1 MSHRYIVNLTNNNF
15 NTLTFLKTNLY
26 LKEAINWP
34 RCNNLMDTIVSSQS
48 LDGFIFNCK
57 VCRKKVSVWKNSF
70 LEVSKITMI
79 QFIDFI
85 NFLFESNLNIN
96 DLNHETGLSAK
107 TIVKFNKLFREVII
121 ERILCNSQP
130 IGGPGIIV
138 QIDETLV
145 FKRKYNRGR
154 NIQQIWIVGG
164 ISPKIKNFF
173 LRQVPNRN
181 SETITNVLQ

>member
-1 MSHRYIVNLTNNNF
+1 
-15 NTLTFLKTNLY
+15 
-26 LKEAINWP
+26 
-34 RCNNLMDTIVSSQS
+34 MDTIVSSQS

-57 VCRKKVSVWKNSF
+57 VCRKKVSVRKNSF
-70 LEVSKITMI
+70 LEFSKIT
-79 QFIDFI
+79 
-85 NFLFESNLNIN
+85 NLNIN

-130 IGGPGIIV
+130 IGGPGIMV

-154 NIQQIWIVGG
+154 NIQQI
-164 ISPKIKNFF
+164 
-173 LRQVPNRN
+173 
-181 SETITNVLQ
+181 